1 MKRKLNRRD
10 FLKLAGLLPL
20 GLTVPRFMRDTNLYQ
35 PAGKQN
41 ILVIVFDALSAMN
54 ISLNGYGRETTPN
67 LARLAER
74 AVVYHNHY
82 SGGNYTTTGTANL
95 LTGTLPWTH
104 RAIKPNSGVADSVAS
119 HNIFDAFQGYYRTAF
134 THNGFAEKFLKQF
147 RSYIEEWVP
156 KQNLFLASYDGF
168 IHTLFYNDDDVA
180 TVGWARNI
188 EIGQG
193 YSYSLFLSHIYS
205 VLRKRRV
212 AGIQSQYPRGIPSIS
227 DKVDTYY
234 ILDNAIDW
242 LKSRLP
248 VIPQPFFGYFHFLPP
263 HAPYRTSLE
272 FYNYFASDNLKPV
285 EKPIDIFA
293 DYDIKTDS
301 FYDLLK
307 KRVEYDE
314 FILYADKAFGDLYK
328 FLEESG
334 ILENTW
340 VVVTSDHGEMFE
352 RGLVGHSGPTL
363 YQPVIRVPLLVFE
376 PGRKVGVNIYTST
389 SAIDVLP
396 TLMQVTGQ
404 KIPDWTEGVVLPPYA
419 PTDPDPNRSIYAL
432 QAYYN
437 DQYAP
442 LTQVTVALI
451 KGRYKLIYYLGYAKA
466 KQDEVVLLFDL
477 ESDPDELVD
486 LYSSKPD
493 VAENLLAELK
503 AKLAEVNK
511 PYL

>member
-1 MKRKLNRRD
+1 MNRNFNRRD

-20 GLTVPRFMRDTNLYQ
+20 GLTAPRFMKDATLSQ
-35 PAGKQN
+35 STGKQN
-41 ILVIVFDALSAMN
+41 VLIIVFDALSALN
-54 ISLNGYGRETTPN
+54 ISFYGYGRETTPN
-67 LARLAER
+67 LARLSER
-74 AVVYHNHY
+74 AIVYHNHY

-104 RAIKPNSGVADSVAS
+104 RAINPNSGVADSVAS

-156 KQNLFLASYDGF
+156 KQNLFLVSYDGF
-168 IHTLFYNDDDVA
+168 IHTLFNNDDDVA

-193 YSYSLFLSHIYS
+193 YSYSLFLSHINS
-205 VLRKRRV
+205 MLRKKRV
-212 AGIQSQYPRGIPSIS
+212 EDIQSQYPRGIPSIS
-227 DKVDTYY
+227 DKVDMYY
-234 ILDNAIDW
+234 ELDDAIDW

-248 VIPQPFFGYFHFLPP
+248 VIPQPFLGYFHFLPP
-263 HAPYRTSLE
+263 HAPYRTSLG
-272 FYNYFASDNLKPV
+272 FYDHFANDSFKPL

-293 DYDIKTDS
+293 DNDS
-301 FYDLLK
+301 NEGLLE
-307 KRVEYDE
+307 RRTEYDE
-314 FILYADKAFGDLYK
+314 FILYADKAFGDLYAS
-328 FLEESG
+328 LEASG
-334 ILENTW
+334 VLENTW

-352 RGLVGHSGPTL
+352 RGIVGHSGAGL
-363 YQPVIRVPLLVFE
+363 YQPIIQVPLLIFE
-376 PGRKVGVNIYTST
+376 PGRKVGMNIYTPT

-396 TLMQVTGQ
+396 TLLHVTGQ
-404 KIPDWTEGVVLPPYA
+404 KIPDWVEGEVLPSYA

-432 QAYYN
+432 QAYHN

-442 LTQVTVALI
+442 LTQATTALI
-451 KGRYKLIYYLGYAKA
+451 KGRYKLICYFGYAKI
-466 KQDEVVLLFDL
+466 KHDKIVLLFDI

-486 LYSSKPD
+486 LYPSRPEI
-493 VAENLLAELK
+493 AEELLAELN
-503 AKLAEVNK
+503 AKLAEVNR